1 MKGER
6 PELVEVIGERGM
18 KVKVNRLGEKVILT
32 NSNDELGLPAKLS
45 AEDGRIIAKALVARA
60 AEIDGQDEPLLDEP
74 EVDLELD
81 DEVES

>member
-18 KVKVNRLGEKVILT
+18 KVKVNRMGEKVILT
-32 NSNDELGLPAKLS
+32 NSNDELGLPAKLA
-45 AEDGRIIAKALVARA
+45 AEDARIIAQALVARA